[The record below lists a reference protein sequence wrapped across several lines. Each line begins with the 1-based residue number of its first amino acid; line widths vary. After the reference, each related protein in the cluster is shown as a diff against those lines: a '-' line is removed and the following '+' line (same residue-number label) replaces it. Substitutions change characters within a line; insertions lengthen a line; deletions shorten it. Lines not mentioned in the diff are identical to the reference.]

1 MLELSRHTPPSLPV
15 PFKSDKTAA
24 LPSRILT
31 DRAASV
37 RAGSKSLFEY
47 SDANET
53 RGPCCLLRPAKSLG
67 SSEGNT

>member
-37 RAGSKSLFEY
+37 RAGSKSLFE
-47 SDANET
+47 S
-53 RGPCCLLRPAKSLG
+53 RMPMRLG
-67 SSEGNT
+67 GLVVF

>member
-24 LPSRILT
+24 LPSLILT

-37 RAGSKSLFEY
+37 RARSKSLLEY

-53 RGPCCLLRPAKSLG
+53 RPIGGLVVF
-67 SSEGNT
+67 